1 MRVSFSRKTISL
13 VMGGVCIAAISAQAN
28 AASQN
33 SAQKPGALL
42 NSAPLAET
50 LSLPNA
56 ARSLRITYL
65 STDGVTGK
73 GLVPV
78 TAEVIVP
85 AGEAAAGGWPIVAW
99 AHGTVGNDD
108 SCAPSLNPYSERNTH
123 YLSEWMKRGFAI
135 VATDYQ
141 GLGTP
146 GVHPYLNTR
155 AEAYSVLDSVR
166 AALKS
171 VPGLQNK
178 VMIVGQSQGGGAA
191 FASAAFAST
200 YAPDINVRGTVA
212 TGIPYV
218 TPEILSGLL
227 QEAGKSSGY
236 SPLVA
241 YTLLIG
247 SSYAGLHPAFRP
259 EDAFTSKAMPAF
271 KAAAESCLTG
281 LSDTAEKDGL
291 TLANALQPTFV
302 KAMTP
307 AFKTMTYP
315 TLKLAQPLFVGT
327 GTADQDVPP
336 QLQEGLVK
344 AACAAGST
352 VQAHLYKGLDHSQ
365 TVNASLPD
373 SAAFTKAVMAGEP
386 VTPQCTPIPQ

>member
-85 AGEAAAGGWPIVAW
+85 AGEAPAGGWPIVAW

>member
-1 MRVSFSRKTISL
+1 MSVSLSRRTMGFALSGLCLVAAFSTAEAAAVDKARK
-13 VMGGVCIAAISAQAN
+13 A
-28 AASQN
+28 
-33 SAQKPGALL
+33 GALV
-42 NSAPLAET
+42 SSGPLADV
-50 LSLPNA
+50 LSLPDA
-56 ARSLRITYL
+56 GKSLRITYL

-85 AGEAAAGGWPIVAW
+85 AGEAPAGGWPIVAW

-108 SCAPSLNPYSERNTH
+108 SCAPSLNPYSARNTH

-178 VMIVGQSQGGGAA
+178 IMIVGQSQGGGAA
-191 FASAAFAST
+191 FASAAFAPA
-200 YAPDINVRGTVA
+200 YAPDLNIRGTVA
-212 TGIPYV
+212 TGIPYL
-218 TPEILSGLL
+218 TPEILSGMLA
-227 QEAGKSSGY
+227 EAGKAQGY

-247 SSYAGLHPAFRP
+247 SSYAGLNPHFRP
-259 EDAFTSKAMPAF
+259 EEAFTPKAMPAF
-271 KAAAESCLTG
+271 KAAETSCLTG
-281 LSDTAEKDGL
+281 LSDLAEKDGL
-291 TLANALQPTFV
+291 TLANALQPTYA
-302 KAMTP
+302 KAMSP
-307 AFKTMTYP
+307 AMKGMMYP

-327 GTADQDVPP
+327 GTADEDVPT
-336 QLQEGLVK
+336 QLQAGLVK
-344 AACAAGST
+344 AACAAGT
-352 VQAHLYKGLDHSQ
+352 VVQAHLYKGLDHSQ

>member
-1 MRVSFSRKTISL
+1 MRASL
-13 VMGGVCIAAISAQAN
+13 SCRTLGFVLGGLCFV
-28 AASQN
+28 AAS
-33 SAQKPGALL
+33 STAEAATTDKARKAGTLVS
-42 NSAPLAET
+42 SAPLADA
-50 LSLPNA
+50 LSLPDA
-56 ARSLRITYL
+56 GKSLRITYL

-85 AGEAAAGGWPIVAW
+85 AGEAPAGGWPIVAW

-108 SCAPSLNPYSERNTH
+108 SCAPSLNPYSARNTH

-178 VMIVGQSQGGGAA
+178 IMIVGQSQGGGAA
-191 FASAAFAST
+191 FASAAFAPA
-200 YAPDINVRGTVA
+200 YAPDLNIRGTVA
-212 TGIPYV
+212 TGIPYL
-218 TPEILSGLL
+218 TSEILSGMLA
-227 QEAGKSSGY
+227 EAGKAKGY

-247 SSYAGLHPAFRP
+247 SSYSGLNPHFRP
-259 EDAFTSKAMPAF
+259 EEAFTAKAMPAF
-271 KAAAESCLTG
+271 KAAETSCLTG
-281 LSDTAEKDGL
+281 LSDLAEKDGL
-291 TLANALQPTFV
+291 TLANALQPTYA
-302 KAMTP
+302 KAMSP
-307 AFKTMTYP
+307 AMKGMMYP

-327 GTADQDVPP
+327 GTVDEDVPT
-336 QLQEGLVK
+336 QLQVGLVK
-344 AACAAGST
+344 AACAAGT
-352 VQAHLYKGLDHSQ
+352 VVQAHLYKGLDHSQ

-373 SAAFTKAVMAGEP
+373 SAAFTRAVMAGEP

>member
-1 MRVSFSRKTISL
+1 MRASL
-13 VMGGVCIAAISAQAN
+13 SCRTLGFVLSGLCFV
-28 AASQN
+28 AAS
-33 SAQKPGALL
+33 STAEAATTDKARKAGTLVS
-42 NSAPLAET
+42 SAPLADA
-50 LSLPNA
+50 LSLPDA
-56 ARSLRITYL
+56 GKSLRITYL

-85 AGEAAAGGWPIVAW
+85 AGEAPAGGWPIVAW

-108 SCAPSLNPYSERNTH
+108 SCAPSLNPYSARNTH

-178 VMIVGQSQGGGAA
+178 IMIVGQSQGGGAA
-191 FASAAFAST
+191 FASAAFAPA
-200 YAPDINVRGTVA
+200 YAPDLNIRGTVA
-212 TGIPYV
+212 TGIPYL
-218 TPEILSGLL
+218 TPEILSGMLA
-227 QEAGKSSGY
+227 EAGKAKGY

-247 SSYAGLHPAFRP
+247 SSYSGLNPHFRP
-259 EDAFTSKAMPAF
+259 EEAFTAKAMPAF
-271 KAAAESCLTG
+271 KAAETSCLTG
-281 LSDTAEKDGL
+281 LSDLAEKDGL
-291 TLANALQPTFV
+291 TLANALQPTYA
-302 KAMTP
+302 KAMSP
-307 AFKTMTYP
+307 AMKGMMYP

-327 GTADQDVPP
+327 GTADEDVPT
-336 QLQEGLVK
+336 QLQVGLVK
-344 AACAAGST
+344 AACAAGT
-352 VQAHLYKGLDHSQ
+352 VVQAHLYKGLDHSQ

>member
-28 AASQN
+28 AAPQN
-33 SAQKPGALL
+33 SAQKPGVLL
-42 NSAPLAET
+42 NSAPLADT

-85 AGEAAAGGWPIVAW
+85 AGVAPAGGWPIVAW

-191 FASAAFAST
+191 FASAAFAPT

-212 TGIPYV
+212 TGIPYM

-247 SSYAGLHPAFRP
+247 SSYAGLHPTFRP

-271 KAAAESCLTG
+271 KAAADSCLTG
-281 LSDTAEKDGL
+281 LSDMAEKDGL